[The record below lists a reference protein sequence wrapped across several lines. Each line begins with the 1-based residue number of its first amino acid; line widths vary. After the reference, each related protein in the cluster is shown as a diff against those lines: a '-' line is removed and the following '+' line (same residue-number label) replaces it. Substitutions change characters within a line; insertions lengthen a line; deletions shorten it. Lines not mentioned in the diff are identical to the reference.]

1 MKPMVLRV
9 LSGFVGFEAYPR
21 RVPDPA
27 SLAAEIVAVRWRA
40 DDGGFAVLAALGD
53 DGEEI
58 VLTGPIAHLNEGD
71 TVEVQGAWREHPKFG
86 RQLHVE
92 QLHLGPPASEDAVL
106 ALLGSV
112 KHVGPRGAEWLLE
125 RHGLEVL
132 EVVDRDPGARLREV
146 PGIGRS
152 RLKATV
158 ASWQQ
163 QAGGRALRLLLAEHG
178 VPAAAAARVLK
189 ALGGGAMALLQEDPY
204 ALTRI
209 EGIAFATADAVAR
222 AMGMADDAPERVHA
236 ALHHTLRASEQDG
249 HCFLARAELT
259 TRAARLLEL
268 PVELVVAALPG
279 AELVSDGAERVL
291 EPRMDRTERQLA
303 ERVRELVS
311 SPPTLDIDVPADPP
325 EAPVPGHHAP
335 TVTQWAAVHAA
346 AGHRLSILTGL
357 PGTGKTATMRA
368 LVDLLREQKRT
379 VRLCAPTG
387 KAARRLSE
395 ATGGAEATTIHRLL
409 EWVPGEGFA
418 RDADDPLT
426 GVDLLVVDEASMLDV
441 RLAAAL
447 LEAVG
452 PRTHV
457 LLVGDVDQ
465 LAPVGPGRVLED
477 LIASGACPATRL
489 TEVFRQAARSLI
501 IRAAHAIHN
510 GRHPLATVARAEHAI
525 HNGEAPATTVDAARP
540 DDIRDFFLI
549 ERDSAERV
557 FAEVVSL
564 ATRRL
569 PNHYDLDPV
578 ADLQVLVP
586 MHKGPAGIDAF
597 NETLR
602 QQLNP
607 DGRAVKGTQFRIGD
621 RIMQTRNN
629 HERSFYNGEIGVIVT
644 ADPGRGV
651 FTIVGDDGRRLTLDT
666 QEANTLR
673 LAYACSVHKMQGS
686 QAPAIVIALARG
698 HSPMLTRNLIYTA
711 VTRSQT
717 VCVVVAERGAL
728 ATALGR
734 VDASRRNTRLVE
746 LVSSDPKR

>member
-1 MKPMVLRV
+1 
-9 LSGFVGFEAYPR
+9 
-21 RVPDPA
+21 VPEPE

-53 DGEEI
+53 DGAELT
-58 VLTGPIAHLNEGD
+58 LTGPIAHLHEGD
-71 TVEVQGAWREHPKFG
+71 AVEVEGAWREHPKFG

-92 QLHLGPPASEDAVL
+92 QVRVGTPTSD
-106 ALLGSV
+106 ALLTLLESI
-112 KHVGPRGAEWLLE
+112 KHVGPKGATWLLE
-125 RHGLEVL
+125 RHGDEVL
-132 EVVDRDPGARLREV
+132 EIVDRDPGTRLREV
-146 PGIGRS
+146 PGIGKAK
-152 RLKATV
+152 LKAAV

-163 QAGGRALRLLLAEHG
+163 QAGGRALRMLLAEHD
-178 VPAAAAARVLK
+178 VPAAVAARVHK
-189 ALGGGAMALLQEDPY
+189 ALGGGALALLQEDPY
-204 ALTRI
+204 ALAKVD
-209 EGIAFATADAVAR
+209 GIAFASADAVAR
-222 AMGMADDAPERVHA
+222 ALGTPADAPERIHA

-249 HCFLARAELT
+249 HCFLPRGELLP
-259 TRAARLLEL
+259 RAARLLEL
-268 PVELVVAALPG
+268 PIDVVAAHVED
-279 AELVSDGAERVL
+279 AELVLDGAERVL
-291 EPRMDRTERQLA
+291 EPRMDRTEHRLA
-303 ERVRELVS
+303 ERVRDLIGA
-311 SPPTLDIDVPADPP
+311 PPTLDV
-325 EAPVPGHHAP
+325 EVPGEPPAGDHRP
-335 TVTQWAAVHAA
+335 TATQWTAVQIAAE
-346 AGHRLSILTGL
+346 HRLSILTGL

-368 LVDLLREQKRT
+368 LVDLLRDNKRT

-387 KAARRLSE
+387 KAAKRLAE
-395 ATGGAEATTIHRLL
+395 ATGAEATTIHRLL

-477 LIASGACPATRL
+477 LIASGTVPATKL

-501 IRAAHAIHN
+501 IRAAHAID
-510 GRHPLATVARAEHAI
+510 R
-525 HNGEAPATTVDAARP
+525 GEAPPTKPGD

-557 FAEVVSL
+557 FAEVISL

-569 PNHYDLDPV
+569 PAHYDLDPV
-578 ADLQVLVP
+578 SDLQVLVP

-602 QQLNP
+602 AELNP
-607 DGRAVKGTQFRIGD
+607 DGRGVKGTPFRLGD

-629 HERSFYNGEIGVIVT
+629 HERNFYNGEIGVIV
-644 ADPGRGV
+644 ANDPGRG
-651 FTIVGDDGRRLTLDT
+651 TLTLVGDDGRRLTLDLNET
-666 QEANTLR
+666 NTLR

-698 HSPMLTRNLIYTA
+698 HAPMLTRNLVYTA

-717 VCVVVAERGAL
+717 ACVVVAERGAL
-728 ATALGR
+728 PTALSR

-746 LVSSDPKR
+746 LVS

>member
-1 MKPMVLRV
+1 MKPMLAVL
-9 LSGFVGFEAYPR
+9 LGSVGFTAYPR
-21 RVPDPA
+21 RVPEPA

-40 DDGGFAVLAALGD
+40 DDGGFAVLAAVGS
-53 DGEEI
+53 DGEE
-58 VLTGPIAHLNEGD
+58 VTLTGPIAHLHEGD
-71 TVEVQGAWREHPKFG
+71 TVEVQGAWREHPRFG
-86 RQLHVE
+86 RQLYVE
-92 QLHLGPPASEDAVL
+92 HLQVGAASPDAL
-106 ALLGSV
+106 ITLLGSV
-112 KHVGPRGAEWLLE
+112 KHVGPRGAEWLLA
-125 RHGLEVL
+125 RHGDEVL
-132 EVVDRDPGARLREV
+132 EIIDRDPGARLREV
-146 PGIGRS
+146 PGIGKAK
-152 RLKATV
+152 LKPAV

-163 QAGGRALRLLLAEHG
+163 HAGGRALALLLAEHG
-178 VPAAAAARVLK
+178 VPAAVAARVHK
-189 ALGGGAMALLQEDPY
+189 ALGGGALALLQQDPY
-204 ALTRI
+204 ALAKVD
-209 EGIAFATADAVAR
+209 GIAFTTADAVAR
-222 AMGMADDAPERVHA
+222 ALGTPADAPERVHA
-236 ALHHTLRASEQDG
+236 ALIHTLRAAEQDG
-249 HCFLARAELT
+249 HCFLARDELLA
-259 TRAARLLEL
+259 RAARLLEL
-268 PVELVVAALPG
+268 PIEDVDGHVED
-279 AELVSDGAERVL
+279 AELVLDGERVL
-291 EPRMDRTERQLA
+291 DPRMDRTERRLA
-303 ERVRELVS
+303 DRVRDLAS
-311 SPPTLDIDVPADPP
+311 APPTLDIDVPAEPP
-325 EAPVPGHHAP
+325 EGDHAP
-335 TVTQWAAVHAA
+335 TTTQWAAVHAA
-346 AGHRLSILTGL
+346 AEHRLSILTGL

-368 LVDLLREQKRT
+368 LVDLLRAQKRT

-477 LIASGACPATRL
+477 LIASGRAPATRL

-501 IRAAHAIHN
+501 IRAAHRVN
-510 GRHPLATVARAEHAI
+510 R
-525 HNGEAPATTVDAARP
+525 GEAPLDPDQPLGP
-540 DDIRDFFLI
+540 DDLRDFFFI
-549 ERDSAERV
+549 ERPSAAEV

-564 ATRRL
+564 ATTRL
-569 PNHYDLDPV
+569 PEHYDLDPI

-597 NETLR
+597 NTTLR
-602 QQLNP
+602 ERLNP
-607 DGRAVKGTQFRIGD
+607 SGRDVKGTPFRLGD

-629 HERSFYNGEIGVIVT
+629 HERSFYNGEIAVV
-644 ADPGRGV
+644 AANDPDRG
-651 FTIVGDDGRRLTLDT
+651 TLTLVGDDGRRLTLDT
-666 QEANTLR
+666 SETATLR

-698 HSPMLTRNLIYTA
+698 HAPMLTRNLVYTA

-717 VCVVVAERGAL
+717 ACVIVAEQGAL
-728 ATALGR
+728 PTALSR

-746 LVSSDPKR
+746 LVS

>member
-1 MKPMVLRV
+1 
-9 LSGFVGFEAYPR
+9 
-21 RVPDPA
+21 VPDPA

-40 DDGGFAVLAALGD
+40 DDGGFAVLAAVDG
-53 DGEEI
+53 DGEELT
-58 VLTGPIAHLNEGD
+58 LTGPIAHLHEGD
-71 TVEVQGAWREHPKFG
+71 TVEVQGAWREHPRFG

-92 QLHLGPPASEDAVL
+92 QLKVGAASPD
-106 ALLGSV
+106 ALLTLLSRV
-112 KHVGPRGAEWLLE
+112 KHVGPRGAEWLLA
-125 RHGLEVL
+125 RHGDAVL
-132 EVVDRDPGARLREV
+132 ELVDRDPGARLREV
-146 PGIGRS
+146 PGIGKAK
-152 RLKATV
+152 LKPAV

-163 QAGGRALRLLLAEHG
+163 QAGGRALALLLAEHD
-178 VPAAAAARVLK
+178 VPAAVAARVHK
-189 ALGGGAMALLQEDPY
+189 ALGGGALALLQQDPY
-204 ALTRI
+204 ALSKVD
-209 EGIAFATADAVAR
+209 GIAFATADAVAR
-222 AMGMADDAPERVHA
+222 ALGTAADAPERIHA
-236 ALHHTLRASEQDG
+236 ALTHTLRASEQDG
-249 HCFLARAELT
+249 HCFLPREELLP
-259 TRAARLLEL
+259 RAARLLEL
-268 PVELVVAALPG
+268 PIELVDAHVG
-279 AELVSDGAERVL
+279 DAELVLDGDRVL
-291 EPRMDRTERQLA
+291 EPRMDRTERRLA
-303 ERVRELVS
+303 DRVRDLAS
-311 SPPTLDIDVPADPP
+311 APPTLDVDVPDDPP
-325 EAPVPGHHAP
+325 AGDHAP
-335 TVTQWAAVHAA
+335 TATQWSAVHAA
-346 AGHRLSILTGL
+346 AEHRLSILTGL

-368 LVDLLREQKRT
+368 LVDLLRAQSRT

-477 LIASGACPATRL
+477 LIASGVAPATRL

-501 IRAAHAIHN
+501 IRAAHRIN
-510 GRHPLATVARAEHAI
+510 R
-525 HNGEAPATTVDAARP
+525 GEAPLDPSVPLGPEDV
-540 DDIRDFFLI
+540 RDFFFV
-549 ERDSAERV
+549 EADSPAKV
-557 FAEVVSL
+557 FAEVMSL

-569 PNHYDLDPV
+569 PDHYDLDPV

-597 NETLR
+597 NEALR
-602 QQLNP
+602 EQLNP
-607 DGRAVKGTQFRIGD
+607 DGATIKGTPFRLGD

-629 HERSFYNGEIGVIVT
+629 HERSFYNGEIAVVV
-644 ADPGRGV
+644 ANDPARG
-651 FTIVGDDGRRLTLDT
+651 TLTLVGDDGRRLTLDA
-666 QEANTLR
+666 QEAGTLR

-698 HSPMLTRNLIYTA
+698 HAPMLTRNLVYTA

-717 VCVVVAERGAL
+717 ACVIVAERGAL
-728 ATALGR
+728 ATALSR

-746 LVSSDPKR
+746 LVS

>member
-1 MKPMVLRV
+1 M
-9 LSGFVGFEAYPR
+9 
-21 RVPDPA
+21 
-27 SLAAEIVAVRWRA
+27 RWRA
-40 DDGGFAVLAALGD
+40 DDGGFAVLAAVGD
-53 DGEEI
+53 DGEEL
-58 VLTGPIAHLNEGD
+58 VLTGPIAHLHQGD
-71 TVEVQGAWREHPKFG
+71 TVEVSGAWREHPKFG

-92 QLHLGPPASEDAVL
+92 QVKVGAPASTDAIL
-106 ALLGSV
+106 TLLESV

-125 RHGLEVL
+125 RHGDAVL
-132 EVVDRDPGARLREV
+132 EVVDRDPGTRLREV
-146 PGIGRS
+146 PGIGKAK
-152 RLKATV
+152 LKASV

-163 QAGGRALRLLLAEHG
+163 QAGGRALRMLLAEHD
-178 VPAAAAARVLK
+178 VPAAVAARVHK
-189 ALGGGAMALLQEDPY
+189 ALGGGALALLEEDPY
-204 ALTRI
+204 ALAKVD
-209 EGIAFATADAVAR
+209 GIAFATADAVAR
-222 AMGMADDAPERVHA
+222 ALGTPADAPERIHA
-236 ALHHTLRASEQDG
+236 ALTHVLRASEQDG
-249 HCFLARAELT
+249 HCFLPRAELLP
-259 TRAARLLEL
+259 RAARLLEL
-268 PVELVVAALPG
+268 PTEVVIAHLQD
-279 AELVSDGAERVL
+279 AELVLDGDRVL
-291 EPRMDRTERQLA
+291 EPRMDRTEHRLA
-303 ERVRELVS
+303 ERVRDLAGA
-311 SPPTLDIDVPADPP
+311 PPTLDVDVPEEPP
-325 EAPVPGHHAP
+325 SDGESPP
-335 TVTQWAAVHAA
+335 TVTQWRAVHAA
-346 AGHRLSILTGL
+346 AEHRLSILTGL

-368 LVDLLREQKRT
+368 LVDLLRDQKRT

-395 ATGGAEATTIHRLL
+395 ATGAEATTIHRLL
-409 EWVPGEGFA
+409 EYVPGEGFA

-477 LIASGACPATRL
+477 LIASQIVPSTKL
-489 TEVFRQAARSLI
+489 VEVFRQAARSLI
-501 IRAAHAIHN
+501 IRAAHAID
-510 GRHPLATVARAEHAI
+510 R
-525 HNGEAPATTVDAARP
+525 GETPPTQAGE

-549 ERDSAERV
+549 ERESAERV
-557 FAEVVSL
+557 FAEAISL

-569 PNHYDLDPV
+569 PKHYDLDPV
-578 ADLQVLVP
+578 SDLQVLVP

-602 QQLNP
+602 AELNP
-607 DGRAVKGTQFRIGD
+607 DGRAVKGTPFRLGD

-629 HERSFYNGEIGVIVT
+629 HERSFYNGEIGVIV
-644 ADPGRGV
+644 ANDPGRG
-651 FTIVGDDGRRLTLDT
+651 TITLVGDDGRRLTLDNNET
-666 QEANTLR
+666 GTLR

-698 HSPMLTRNLIYTA
+698 HAPMLTRNLVYTA

-728 ATALGR
+728 PTALGR

-746 LVSSDPKR
+746 LVS

>member
-1 MKPMVLRV
+1 
-9 LSGFVGFEAYPR
+9 
-21 RVPDPA
+21 VPDPA

-40 DDGGFAVLAALGD
+40 DDGGFAVLAAIGD
-53 DGEEI
+53 DGEE
-58 VLTGPIAHLNEGD
+58 VTLTGPIAHLHEGD
-71 TVEVQGAWREHPKFG
+71 TVEVQGAWREHPRFG

-92 QLHLGPPASEDAVL
+92 HLQVGAASPA
-106 ALLGSV
+106 ALITLLSSV
-112 KHVGPRGAEWLLE
+112 KHVGPRGAEWLLA
-125 RHGLEVL
+125 RHGDEVL
-132 EVVDRDPGARLREV
+132 GIVDRDPGARLLEV
-146 PGIGRS
+146 PGIGKAK
-152 RLKATV
+152 LKPAV

-163 QAGGRALRLLLAEHG
+163 HAGGRALALLLAEHG
-178 VPAAAAARVLK
+178 VPAAVAARVHK
-189 ALGGGAMALLQEDPY
+189 ALGGGALALLQQDPY
-204 ALTRI
+204 ALAKVD
-209 EGIAFATADAVAR
+209 GIAFATADAVAR
-222 AMGMADDAPERVHA
+222 ALGMPADAPERIHA
-236 ALHHTLRASEQDG
+236 ALTHTLRASEQDG
-249 HCFLARAELT
+249 HCFLARDELLP
-259 TRAARLLEL
+259 RAARLLEL
-268 PVELVVAALPG
+268 PIEVVDGHVED
-279 AELVSDGAERVL
+279 AELVLDGERVL
-291 EPRMDRTERQLA
+291 DPRMDRTERRLA
-303 ERVRELVS
+303 ERVRDLVS
-311 SPPTLDIDVPADPP
+311 APPTLDVEVPADPP
-325 EAPVPGHHAP
+325 EGDHAP
-335 TVTQWAAVHAA
+335 TVKQWAAVHAA
-346 AGHRLSILTGL
+346 AEHRLSILTGL

-368 LVDLLREQKRT
+368 LVDLLREQQRT

-477 LIASGACPATRL
+477 LIASGTAPATRL

-501 IRAAHAIHN
+501 IRAAHRVN
-510 GRHPLATVARAEHAI
+510 R
-525 HNGEAPATTVDAARP
+525 GEAPLDPAQPPGP
-540 DDIRDFFLI
+540 DDVRDFFFV
-549 ERDSAERV
+549 ERPSAAEV

-564 ATRRL
+564 ATTRL
-569 PNHYDLDPV
+569 PEHYDLDPV

-597 NETLR
+597 NTTLR
-602 QQLNP
+602 EQLNP
-607 DGRAVKGTQFRIGD
+607 SGRDVKGTPFRLGD

-629 HERSFYNGEIGVIVT
+629 HERSFYNGEIAVV
-644 ADPGRGV
+644 AANDPDRG
-651 FTIVGDDGRRLTLDT
+651 TLTLVGDDGRRLTLDT
-666 QEANTLR
+666 QETATLR

-698 HSPMLTRNLIYTA
+698 HAPMLTRNLVYTA
-711 VTRSQT
+711 ITRSQT
-717 VCVVVAERGAL
+717 ACVIVAEHGAL
-728 ATALGR
+728 PTALSR

-746 LVSSDPKR
+746 LVS

>member
-1 MKPMVLRV
+1 
-9 LSGFVGFEAYPR
+9 
-21 RVPDPA
+21 VPEPE

-53 DGEEI
+53 DGAELT
-58 VLTGPIAHLNEGD
+58 LTGPIAHLHEGD
-71 TVEVQGAWREHPKFG
+71 AVEVEGAWRDHPKFG

-92 QLHLGPPASEDAVL
+92 QVRVGAPTSD
-106 ALLGSV
+106 ALLTLLESI
-112 KHVGPRGAEWLLE
+112 KHVGPKGATWLLA
-125 RHGLEVL
+125 RHGDEVL
-132 EVVDRDPGARLREV
+132 EIVDRDPGARLREV
-146 PGIGRS
+146 PGIGKAK
-152 RLKATV
+152 LKAAV

-163 QAGGRALRLLLAEHG
+163 QAGGRALRMLLAEHD
-178 VPAAAAARVLK
+178 VPAAVAARVHK
-189 ALGGGAMALLQEDPY
+189 ALGGGALALLQEDPY
-204 ALTRI
+204 ALAKVD
-209 EGIAFATADAVAR
+209 GIAFATADAVAR
-222 AMGMADDAPERVHA
+222 ALGTPADAPERIHA

-249 HCFLARAELT
+249 HCFLARGELLP
-259 TRAARLLEL
+259 RAARLLEL
-268 PVELVVAALPG
+268 PIEVVAAHLED
-279 AELVSDGAERVL
+279 AELVLDGAERVL
-291 EPRMDRTERQLA
+291 EPRMDRTEHRLA
-303 ERVRELVS
+303 ERVRDLIGA
-311 SPPTLDIDVPADPP
+311 PPTLDVEVPGEPP
-325 EAPVPGHHAP
+325 EGEHRP
-335 TVTQWAAVHAA
+335 TATQWAAVQIAA
-346 AGHRLSILTGL
+346 EHRLSILTGL

-368 LVDLLREQKRT
+368 LVDLLRDNKRT

-387 KAARRLSE
+387 KAAKRLAE
-395 ATGGAEATTIHRLL
+395 ATGAEATTIHRLL

-477 LIASGACPATRL
+477 LIASGTVPATKL

-510 GRHPLATVARAEHAI
+510 GRHPLAPVARAEHAI
-525 HNGEAPATTVDAARP
+525 DRGELPPTRAGD

-557 FAEVVSL
+557 FAEVISL

-569 PNHYDLDPV
+569 PAHYDLDPV
-578 ADLQVLVP
+578 SDLQVLVP

-602 QQLNP
+602 AELNP
-607 DGRAVKGTQFRIGD
+607 DGRGVKGTPFRLGD

-629 HERSFYNGEIGVIVT
+629 HERNFYNGEIGVIV
-644 ADPGRGV
+644 ANDPGRG
-651 FTIVGDDGRRLTLDT
+651 TLTLVGDDGRRLTLDLNET
-666 QEANTLR
+666 NTLR

-698 HSPMLTRNLIYTA
+698 HAPMLTRNLVYTA

-717 VCVVVAERGAL
+717 ACVVVAERGAL
-728 ATALGR
+728 PTALSR

-746 LVSSDPKR
+746 LVS

>member
-1 MKPMVLRV
+1 MSFGAASALRSTTGASPAGEAGGVAAGAPAAAATVSAAAAVAAGSGAGTSAGGGVGTGASCVAVASAAGALPDRWPSLNCVWTSSILLWACSASALARCFSVPSLASFCACSASFFALSMKPTVLGV

-53 DGEEI
+53 DGREI

-106 ALLGSV
+106 ALLGTV
-112 KHVGPRGAEWLLE
+112 KHVGPRGAGWLLE

-132 EVVDRDPGARLREV
+132 EVIDRDPGGRLREV
-146 PGIGRS
+146 PGIGRT
-152 RLKATV
+152 RLKAAV

-209 EGIAFATADAVAR
+209 EGIGWATADAVAR
-222 AMGMADDAPERVHA
+222 AMGMADDAPERIHA

-279 AELVSDGAERVL
+279 AELVLDGPERVL

-311 SPPTLDIDVPADPP
+311 SPPTLDIDVPAGPPDP
-325 EAPVPGHHAP
+325 EVPGHHAP

-501 IRAAHAIHN
+501 IRAA
-510 GRHPLATVARAEHAI
+510 
-525 HNGEAPATTVDAARP
+525 
-540 DDIRDFFLI
+540 
-549 ERDSAERV
+549 
-557 FAEVVSL
+557 
-564 ATRRL
+564 
-569 PNHYDLDPV
+569 
-578 ADLQVLVP
+578 
-586 MHKGPAGIDAF
+586 
-597 NETLR
+597 
-602 QQLNP
+602 
-607 DGRAVKGTQFRIGD
+607 
-621 RIMQTRNN
+621 
-629 HERSFYNGEIGVIVT
+629 
-644 ADPGRGV
+644 
-651 FTIVGDDGRRLTLDT
+651 
-666 QEANTLR
+666 
-673 LAYACSVHKMQGS
+673 
-686 QAPAIVIALARG
+686 
-698 HSPMLTRNLIYTA
+698 
-711 VTRSQT
+711 
-717 VCVVVAERGAL
+717 
-728 ATALGR
+728 
-734 VDASRRNTRLVE
+734 
-746 LVSSDPKR
+746 

>member
-1 MKPMVLRV
+1 
-9 LSGFVGFEAYPR
+9 
-21 RVPDPA
+21 VPDPPR

-40 DDGGFAVLAALGD
+40 DDGAFAVLAAVD
-53 DGEEI
+53 DGGDEV
-58 VLTGPIAHLNEGD
+58 VLTGPIAHLHEGD
-71 TVEVQGAWREHPKFG
+71 TVEVEGAWREHPRFG

-92 QLHLGPPASEDAVL
+92 QLRVGAPASEEGLL

-112 KHVGPRGAEWLLE
+112 KHVGPRGAEWLLG
-125 RHGLEVL
+125 RHGPEVL
-132 EVVDRDPGARLREV
+132 ERVDRDPGARLREV
-146 PGIGRS
+146 PGIGPA
-152 RLKATV
+152 RLRAAV
-158 ASWQQ
+158 ASWEQ
-163 QAGGRALRLLLAEHG
+163 QAGGRALRLLLAEHH

-204 ALTRI
+204 ALAKV

-222 AMGMADDAPERVHA
+222 ALGTPADAPERLHA
-236 ALHHTLRASEQDG
+236 ALEHTLRAAEQDG
-249 HCFLARAELT
+249 HCFLPRGELVP
-259 TRAARLLEL
+259 RAARLLEL
-268 PVELVVAALPG
+268 PLEVVAGALDGAGLVV
-279 AELVSDGAERVL
+279 DGDRIL
-291 EPRMDRTERQLA
+291 EPRMDRTERRLA
-303 ERVRELVS
+303 ERVRDLAVA
-311 SPPTLDIDVPADPP
+311 PPTLDVDVPADPP
-325 EAPVPGHHAP
+325 ESDPSTHHAP
-335 TVTQWAAVHAA
+335 TPTQWAAVCAA
-346 AGHRLSILTGL
+346 AKHRLSILTGL

-368 LVDLLREQKRT
+368 LVDLLRESKRT

-387 KAARRLSE
+387 KAAKRLSE
-395 ATGGAEATTIHRLL
+395 ATGAEATTIHRLL

-477 LIASGACPATRL
+477 LIASGALPATRL

-501 IRAAHAIHN
+501 IRAAHAID
-510 GRHPLATVARAEHAI
+510 R
-525 HNGEAPATTVDAARP
+525 GELPPTQAAP
-540 DDIRDFFLI
+540 DDVRDFFLI
-549 ERDSAERV
+549 ERDSAQQV
-557 FAEVVSL
+557 FDEVVSL
-564 ATRRL
+564 AARRL
-569 PNHYDLDPV
+569 PSRYDLDPV

-597 NETLR
+597 NTTLR
-602 QQLNP
+602 ERLNP
-607 DGRAVKGTQFRIGD
+607 DGRAVKGTPFRLGD

-629 HERSFYNGEIGVIVT
+629 HERSFYNGEIGVIVA
-644 ADPGRGV
+644 ADPGRG
-651 FTIVGDDGRRLTLDT
+651 TLTLVGDDGRRLTLDT
-666 QEANTLR
+666 QEAATLR

-698 HSPMLTRNLIYTA
+698 HAPMLTRNLVYTA

-717 VCVVVAERGAL
+717 ACVVVAERGAL
-728 ATALGR
+728 PTALGR

-746 LVSSDPKR
+746 LVS

>member
-1 MKPMVLRV
+1 
-9 LSGFVGFEAYPR
+9 
-21 RVPDPA
+21 VPDPA

-40 DDGGFAVLAALGD
+40 DDGGFAVLAAVGD
-53 DGEEI
+53 DGEE
-58 VLTGPIAHLNEGD
+58 VTLTGPIAHLHEGD
-71 TVEVQGAWREHPKFG
+71 TVEVQGAWREHPRFG

-92 QLHLGPPASEDAVL
+92 HLQVGAASPDAL
-106 ALLGSV
+106 ITLLSSV
-112 KHVGPRGAEWLLE
+112 KHVGPRGAEWLLA
-125 RHGLEVL
+125 RHGDEVL
-132 EVVDRDPGARLREV
+132 EIVDRDPGARLLEV
-146 PGIGRS
+146 PGIGKAK
-152 RLKATV
+152 LKPAV

-163 QAGGRALRLLLAEHG
+163 HAGGRALALLLAEHG
-178 VPAAAAARVLK
+178 VPAAVAARVHK
-189 ALGGGAMALLQEDPY
+189 ALGGGALALLQQDPY
-204 ALTRI
+204 ALAKVD
-209 EGIAFATADAVAR
+209 GIAFATADAVAR
-222 AMGMADDAPERVHA
+222 ALGTPADAPERIHA
-236 ALHHTLRASEQDG
+236 ALTHTLRAAEQDG
-249 HCFLARAELT
+249 HCFLPRDELLP
-259 TRAARLLEL
+259 RAARLLEL
-268 PVELVVAALPG
+268 PIEVVDG
-279 AELVSDGAERVL
+279 HVGDAELVLDGERVL
-291 EPRMDRTERQLA
+291 DPRMDRTERRLA
-303 ERVRELVS
+303 ERVRDLAS
-311 SPPTLDIDVPADPP
+311 APPTLDIEVQEDPP
-325 EAPVPGHHAP
+325 AGDHAP

-346 AGHRLSILTGL
+346 AEHRLSILTGL

-477 LIASGACPATRL
+477 LIASGTAPATRL

-501 IRAAHAIHN
+501 IRAAHRVN
-510 GRHPLATVARAEHAI
+510 RGEPPLD
-525 HNGEAPATTVDAARP
+525 PAQPLGP
-540 DDIRDFFLI
+540 DDLRDFFFI
-549 ERDSAERV
+549 ERPSATEV

-564 ATRRL
+564 ATTRL
-569 PNHYDLDPV
+569 PEHYDLDPV

-597 NETLR
+597 NTTLR
-602 QQLNP
+602 EQLNP
-607 DGRAVKGTQFRIGD
+607 NGRDVKGTPFRLGD

-629 HERSFYNGEIGVIVT
+629 HERSFYNGEIAVV
-644 ADPGRGV
+644 AANDPDRG
-651 FTIVGDDGRRLTLDT
+651 TLTLVGDDGRRLTLDT
-666 QEANTLR
+666 PETATLR

-698 HSPMLTRNLIYTA
+698 HAPMLTRNLVYTA
-711 VTRSQT
+711 ITRSQT
-717 VCVVVAERGAL
+717 ACVIVAERGAL
-728 ATALGR
+728 PTALSR

-746 LVSSDPKR
+746 LVS

>member
-1 MKPMVLRV
+1 
-9 LSGFVGFEAYPR
+9 
-21 RVPDPA
+21 VPDSS

-40 DDGGFAVLAALGD
+40 DDGGFAVLAAVRDD
-53 DGEEI
+53 DGEEV
-58 VLTGPIAHLNEGD
+58 VLTGPIAHLHQGD
-71 TVEVQGAWREHPKFG
+71 TVEVSGAWREHPKFG

-92 QLHLGPPASEDAVL
+92 QVKVGAPASTDAIL
-106 ALLGSV
+106 TLLESV

-125 RHGLEVL
+125 RHGDEVL
-132 EVVDRDPGARLREV
+132 EAVDRDPGARLREV
-146 PGIGRS
+146 PGIGKAK
-152 RLKATV
+152 LKSAV

-163 QAGGRALRLLLAEHG
+163 QAGGRALRMLLAEHD
-178 VPAAAAARVLK
+178 VPAAVAARVHK
-189 ALGGGAMALLQEDPY
+189 ALGGGALALLQEDPY
-204 ALTRI
+204 ALAKVD
-209 EGIAFATADAVAR
+209 GIAFATADAVAR
-222 AMGMADDAPERVHA
+222 ALGTPADAPERIHA
-236 ALHHTLRASEQDG
+236 ALTHVLRTSEQDG
-249 HCFLARAELT
+249 HCFLPRAELLP
-259 TRAARLLEL
+259 RAARLLEL
-268 PVELVVAALPG
+268 PAEVVAGHLDD
-279 AELVSDGAERVL
+279 AELVLDGERVL
-291 EPRMDRTERQLA
+291 EPRMDRTERRLA
-303 ERVRELVS
+303 ERVRDLGGA
-311 SPPTLDIDVPADPP
+311 PPTLDVEVPEDPPADGESPP
-325 EAPVPGHHAP
+325 TA
-335 TVTQWAAVHAA
+335 TQWRAVHLAA
-346 AGHRLSILTGL
+346 EHRLSILTGL

-368 LVDLLREQKRT
+368 LVDLLRDQKRT

-395 ATGGAEATTIHRLL
+395 ATGAEATTIHRLL
-409 EWVPGEGFA
+409 EYVPGEGFA

-477 LIASGACPATRL
+477 LIASGTVPSTKL
-489 TEVFRQAARSLI
+489 VEVFRQAARSLI
-501 IRAAHAIHN
+501 IRAAHAID
-510 GRHPLATVARAEHAI
+510 R
-525 HNGEAPATTVDAARP
+525 GESPPTTAGE

-549 ERDSAERV
+549 ERDSADRV
-557 FAEVVSL
+557 FAEAISL

-569 PNHYDLDPV
+569 PKHYNLDPV
-578 ADLQVLVP
+578 SDLQVLVP

-602 QQLNP
+602 AELNP
-607 DGRAVKGTQFRIGD
+607 DGRAVKGTPFRLGD

-629 HERSFYNGEIGVIVT
+629 HERSFYNGEIGVIV
-644 ADPGRGV
+644 ANDPGRG
-651 FTIVGDDGRRLTLDT
+651 TITLVGDDGRRLTLDNNET
-666 QEANTLR
+666 GTLR

-698 HSPMLTRNLIYTA
+698 HAPMLTRNLVYTA

-728 ATALGR
+728 PTALSR

-746 LVSSDPKR
+746 LVS

>member
-1 MKPMVLRV
+1 MPEP
-9 LSGFVGFEAYPR
+9 S
-21 RVPDPA
+21 A

-40 DDGGFAVLAALGD
+40 EDGGFAVLAAVGD
-53 DGEEI
+53 DGAELT
-58 VLTGPIAHLNEGD
+58 LTGPIAHLHEGD
-71 TVEVQGAWREHPKFG
+71 SVEVEGAWRDHPRFG
-86 RQLHVE
+86 RQLYVE
-92 QLHLGPPASEDAVL
+92 QVRIGAPTSTD
-106 ALLGSV
+106 ALLTLLESV
-112 KHVGPRGAEWLLE
+112 KHVGPKGAEWLLA
-125 RHGLEVL
+125 RHGEEVL
-132 EVVDRDPGARLREV
+132 EIVDRDPGTRLREV
-146 PGIGRS
+146 PGIGKAK
-152 RLKATV
+152 LKAAV

-163 QAGGRALRLLLAEHG
+163 QAGGRALRMLLAEHD
-178 VPAAAAARVLK
+178 VPAAVAARVHK
-189 ALGGGAMALLQEDPY
+189 ALGGGALALLQEDPY
-204 ALTRI
+204 ALAKV

-222 AMGMADDAPERVHA
+222 ALGTPADAPERIHA

-249 HCFLARAELT
+249 HCFLPRGELIP
-259 TRAARLLEL
+259 RAARLLEL
-268 PVELVVAALPG
+268 PIDVVAAQLED
-279 AELVSDGAERVL
+279 AELILDGADRVL
-291 EPRMDRTERQLA
+291 EPRMDRTEHRLA
-303 ERVRELVS
+303 ERVRELAS
-311 SPPTLDIDVPADPP
+311 APPTLDVEVPVDAPQDGEHPP
-325 EAPVPGHHAP
+325 TA
-335 TVTQWAAVHAA
+335 TQWAAVHAA
-346 AGHRLSILTGL
+346 AEHRLSILTGL

-368 LVDLLREQKRT
+368 LVDLLQDKQRT

-395 ATGGAEATTIHRLL
+395 ATGAEATTIHRLL

-477 LIASGACPATRL
+477 LIASGTIPATKL

-501 IRAAHAIHN
+501 IRAAHAID
-510 GRHPLATVARAEHAI
+510 R
-525 HNGEAPATTVDAARP
+525 GEAPPTRAGE

-549 ERDSAERV
+549 ERESAEKV
-557 FAEVVSL
+557 FAEVISL

-569 PNHYDLDPV
+569 PKHYDLDPV
-578 ADLQVLVP
+578 GDLQVLVP

-602 QQLNP
+602 AELNP
-607 DGRAVKGTQFRIGD
+607 DGRAVKGTPFRLGD

-629 HERSFYNGEIGVIVT
+629 HERLFYNGEIGVIV
-644 ADPGRGV
+644 ANDPGRGTV
-651 FTIVGDDGRRLTLDT
+651 TLVGDDGRRLTLDL
-666 QEANTLR
+666 QETSTLR

-698 HSPMLTRNLIYTA
+698 HAPMLTRNLVYTA

-717 VCVVVAERGAL
+717 ACVIVAERGAL
-728 ATALGR
+728 PTALSR

-746 LVSSDPKR
+746 LVS

>member
-1 MKPMVLRV
+1 
-9 LSGFVGFEAYPR
+9 
-21 RVPDPA
+21 VPDSAA

-40 DDGGFAVLAALGD
+40 DDGGFAVLAAMD
-53 DGEEI
+53 AEGEE
-58 VLTGPIAHLNEGD
+58 VTLTGPIAHLHEGD
-71 TVEVQGAWREHPKFG
+71 SVEVQGAWREHPRFG

-92 QLHLGPPASEDAVL
+92 QLKVGAASPDAL
-106 ALLGSV
+106 ITLLSSV
-112 KHVGPRGAEWLLE
+112 KHVGPRGAEWLLA
-125 RHGLEVL
+125 RHGDEVL
-132 EVVDRDPGARLREV
+132 EVVDRNPGARLLEV
-146 PGIGRS
+146 PGIGKAK
-152 RLKATV
+152 LKPAV

-163 QAGGRALRLLLAEHG
+163 HAGGRALALLLAEHG
-178 VPAAAAARVLK
+178 VPAAVAARVHK
-189 ALGGGAMALLQEDPY
+189 ALGGGALALLQQDPF
-204 ALTRI
+204 ALAKVD
-209 EGIAFATADAVAR
+209 GIAFATADAVAR
-222 AMGMADDAPERVHA
+222 ALGTPVDAPERIHA
-236 ALHHTLRASEQDG
+236 ALTHTLRASEQDG
-249 HCFLARAELT
+249 HCFLPRDELLP
-259 TRAARLLEL
+259 RAARLLEL
-268 PVELVVAALPG
+268 PIEIVDGHVEDADLIL
-279 AELVSDGAERVL
+279 DGERVL
-291 EPRMDRTERQLA
+291 DPRMDRTERRLA
-303 ERVRELVS
+303 ERVRDLAS
-311 SPPTLDIDVPADPP
+311 APPTLDIDVPADPP
-325 EAPVPGHHAP
+325 EGDHAP

-346 AGHRLSILTGL
+346 AEHRLSILTGL

-477 LIASGACPATRL
+477 LIASGTAPATRL

-501 IRAAHAIHN
+501 IRAAHRVN
-510 GRHPLATVARAEHAI
+510 R
-525 HNGEAPATTVDAARP
+525 GEAPLDPAQPLGP
-540 DDIRDFFLI
+540 DDVRDFFFI
-549 ERDSAERV
+549 ERPSAAEV

-564 ATRRL
+564 ATTRL
-569 PNHYDLDPV
+569 PEHYDLDPI

-597 NETLR
+597 NTTLR
-602 QQLNP
+602 ERLNP
-607 DGRAVKGTQFRIGD
+607 SGRDVKGTPFRLGD

-629 HERSFYNGEIGVIVT
+629 HERSFYNGEIAVV
-644 ADPGRGV
+644 AANDPGRG
-651 FTIVGDDGRRLTLDT
+651 TLTLVGDDGRRLTLDT
-666 QEANTLR
+666 SETATLR

-698 HSPMLTRNLIYTA
+698 HAPMLTRNLVYTA

-717 VCVVVAERGAL
+717 ACVIVAERGAL
-728 ATALGR
+728 PTALSR

-746 LVSSDPKR
+746 LVS